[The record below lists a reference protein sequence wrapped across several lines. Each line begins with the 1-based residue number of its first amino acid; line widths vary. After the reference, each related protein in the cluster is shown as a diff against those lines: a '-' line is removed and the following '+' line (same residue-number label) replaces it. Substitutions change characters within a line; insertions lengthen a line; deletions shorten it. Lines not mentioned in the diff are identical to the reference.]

1 MAKNSTNKK
10 DQQPLPVEQEPV
22 KNTKEE
28 VVKEEPVKE
37 TVKEETP
44 KAAAK
49 AVASV
54 ETKVEGKKPAAP
66 EVKAVKEEGPVVL
79 PQEPPAVRAKV
90 MTRTP
95 VPIRKS
101 PSFLDKDIIEM
112 SRENGTYV
120 IIETVKNEYGKFY
133 RIPADRYIFADRAN
147 TVEV

>member
-22 KNTKEE
+22 KDAKEE

-37 TVKEETP
+37 TVKEEAP

-49 AVASV
+49 TVTPV
-54 ETKVEGKKPAAP
+54 ETKVDKKPAAP